1 MKAVLA
7 YIKPHRL
14 FEVSQAL
21 RKIEGLTGA
30 SVMEIRGFGR
40 GRAQDAPD
48 RKTVEWGDVVSRV
61 RLEIVCPDDLVQEII
76 STIERSAHTGLRG
89 DGKIYVWN
97 VEEAIRI
104 STGERGEAAV

>member
-1 MKAVLA
+1 MKVIMA

-14 FEVSQAL
+14 FDVSQAL

-30 SVMEIRGFGR
+30 SVAEVRGFGR
-40 GRAQDAPD
+40 GRAQDAQD
-48 RKTVEWGDVVSRV
+48 RITEEWGDVVARV
-61 RLEIVCPDDLVQEII
+61 RMEIVCSNDLVEKVI
-76 STIERSAHTGLRG
+76 STIEKNAHTGLRG

-104 STGERGEAAV
+104 STAERGEAAV